1 MTAKKKVVVA
11 MSGGV
16 DSSVAAALLLEQGY
30 EIIGVTMQ
38 IWDTEITEVNGEH
51 VGCCS
56 LSAVEDARRVAAQLG
71 IPYYVMNF
79 RGVFEEKV
87 INYFTAEYLR
97 GRTPN
102 PCIACN
108 RYVKFEALLDKA
120 VGLGADY
127 IATGHYAKLEYSQ
140 VYGRYTVQR
149 AHDQKKDQTYVL
161 YGLTQQQIART
172 LMPLGEYNKEQVRR
186 IAGDLGLSVAD
197 KAESQEICFVLDDN
211 YRNFLRDKSSDIQPG
226 PFLNMKG
233 EVIGRHQGIP
243 FYTVG
248 QRRGLGLAGGERLY
262 VVNIDKEHN
271 TITVGP
277 EEAIFDTELIA
288 KDLNLVLYDTITD
301 TLEVQAQVR
310 YNGSPAPATVKLLDG
325 GRMHVHFQNP
335 QRSITPGQ
343 AVVFYQGDYLVGGAT
358 IERTGS
364 DLISL

>member
-1 MTAKKKVVVA
+1 

-38 IWDTEITEVNGEH
+38 IWEAGITEVEGEH

-56 LSAVEDARRVAAQLG
+56 LTAVEDARRVASQLG

-79 RGVFEEKV
+79 RDIFEEKV
-87 INYFTAEYLR
+87 IKYFTAEYLR

-127 IATGHYAKLEYSQ
+127 IATGHYARLEYSAAH
-140 VYGRYTVQR
+140 GRYTVR
-149 AHDQKKDQTYVL
+149 HAYDQKKDQTYVL
-161 YGLTQQQIART
+161 YGLTQQQLART
-172 LMPLGEYNKEQVRR
+172 LMPLGEYSKLQVRKM
-186 IAGDLGLSVAD
+186 AGDLGLSVAA

-211 YRNFLRDKSSDIQPG
+211 YRNFLRGKSSDIQPG

-243 FYTVG
+243 FYTIG
-248 QRRGLGLAGGERLY
+248 QRRGLGLAGGQRLY
-262 VVNIDKEHN
+262 VVNIDQEHN

-277 EEAIFDTELIA
+277 EEAIMDTDLIA
-288 KDLNLVLYDTITD
+288 GDINLVLYDMIKEP
-301 TLEVQAQVR
+301 LEVEAQVR
-310 YNGSPAPATVKLLDG
+310 YNGSPSPAILKPLEG
-325 GRMHVHFQNP
+325 GQLHIHFQNP

-358 IERTGS
+358 IKRTGS
-364 DLISL
+364 E